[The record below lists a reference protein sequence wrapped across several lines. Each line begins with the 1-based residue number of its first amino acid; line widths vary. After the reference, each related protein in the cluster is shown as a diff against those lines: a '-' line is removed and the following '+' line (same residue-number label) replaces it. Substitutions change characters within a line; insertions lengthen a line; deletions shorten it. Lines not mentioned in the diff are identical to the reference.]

1 MGTLTRCD
9 VLRLIA
15 MNVLTV
21 RWSGVWVRIC
31 FVSCPGRTPI
41 QTPSSAEPG
50 MLLRKASRVAL
61 IISG

>member
-1 MGTLTRCD
+1 MGTLTRCA
-9 VLRLIA
+9 VFRLIA

-21 RWSGVWVRIC
+21 RWSGASVRIC

-41 QTPSSAEPG
+41 QTPSSAELG

-61 IISG
+61 IILG